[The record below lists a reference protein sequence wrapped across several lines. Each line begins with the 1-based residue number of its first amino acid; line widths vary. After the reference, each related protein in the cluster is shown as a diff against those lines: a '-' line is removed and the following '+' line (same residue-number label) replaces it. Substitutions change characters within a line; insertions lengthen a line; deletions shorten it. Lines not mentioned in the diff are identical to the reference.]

1 MDLANRHD
9 LKALHDMFW
18 QLPSTLLVA
27 KSAIPAEGNWA
38 GIWGT
43 DAIDQELHD
52 IATSGPVVLAPDFS
66 KLKVVGL
73 TRDLAESYA
82 PMSITVS
89 YAGQDAPP
97 NRSG

>member
-1 MDLANRHD
+1 LANRHD
-9 LKALHDMFW
+9 LKGLLDMFW
-18 QLPSTLLVA
+18 QLPSTLLVV

-38 GIWGT
+38 GVWGT
-43 DAIDQELHD
+43 DAIDQKLHD